1 MRKNKNLNIFYSV
14 ILFLFIPLLS
24 LQAAEN
30 IKKVY
35 VHDATPARV
44 KKQLAGERILI
55 KGLLEES
62 INLNKKLEQVIVDD
76 YKSIAR
82 KMGIQEQELNEDG
95 ALEVAENEFSDLFL
109 AMALDKRPD
118 GEYKLTLRLKNVKT
132 RETLYTKTID
142 FDLLENAEPEIKE
155 ISQYMF
161 EDRKLDS
168 SLYLDIRLC
177 YLHPIN
183 DFADIANP
191 GLGLSLRFGVDNLF
205 ISYFTLALE
214 TAYYRFTYQE
224 NTDDTIN
231 HVPLFLVIG
240 YRLQI
245 FDILSITPVIGGG
258 AELLI
263 TSHGTGKG
271 FYQEENTQTISVQ
284 ETIKTGVEFSLK
296 ISKSTSILLGA
307 SYTVLFEEKKLD
319 FVDIN
324 LGMNIKL

>member
-1 MRKNKNLNIFYSV
+1 MKKHKNLHIFCLV
-14 ILFLFIPLLS
+14 LLFLFIPLLS
-24 LQAAEN
+24 SQAAD
-30 IKKVY
+30 IQKVY
-35 VHDATPARV
+35 IYDATPKRV
-44 KKQLAGERILI
+44 KTKLEGERDII

-62 INLNKKLEQVIVDD
+62 INLNKKLEQVIIDD
-76 YKSIAR
+76 YKSVAE
-82 KMGIQEQELNEDG
+82 KMGLKQDEAG
-95 ALEVAENEFSDLFL
+95 ALEIAENALSDLFL
-109 AMALDKRPD
+109 AMALDKGPD

-161 EDRKLDS
+161 EDKKLDS
-168 SLYLDIRLC
+168 GLYLDVRLC
-177 YLHPIN
+177 YLHPVN

-191 GLGLSLRFGVDNLF
+191 GLGLSLRFGINNLF

-214 TAYYRFTYQE
+214 TGYYRFTYLE
-224 NTDDTIN
+224 NSSDTIN

-240 YRLQI
+240 YRFQI
-245 FDILSITPVIGGG
+245 FDIFSITPIIGGG

-271 FYQEENTQTISVQ
+271 FYQEENTQSISVQ
-284 ETIKTGVEFSLK
+284 ETIKAGAEISLT
-296 ISKSTSILLGA
+296 ISKSTSILFGA
-307 SYTVLFEEKKLD
+307 FYTVFFEEKKLD
-319 FVDIN
+319 FIDIN